1 MKISSPHE
9 NDLRIWS
16 HFIKAQSNLISK
28 LCVPIHLLPTKE
40 KINSQ
45 GLIKLEIN
53 QSFDEIGVFSLI
65 KKFFPKINEADILLD
80 KGYFLLDNNAVPSLD
95 NLEKFREEVEK
106 YYIVFDTYPTIEGV
120 LTDLNSSLS
129 ELTQLLEDNQIEV
142 QFNKEGELLLPQK
155 GIELFD
161 QQKRIQREGKIGAI
175 FPVKITQDKLI
186 ANEIEGL
193 LNRLNIQKE
202 DYKIVTY
209 DSKIYSDKALFTR
222 DDFEKLNNVIGLT
235 MQVCVVR
242 FWVNQDKFKGNW
254 EECHLKDEIPPDNNG
269 NYFYEF
275 RSSKNQ
281 LMFDGEQVTFDEYL
295 TLSYFS
301 LQRFYGRDGIEK
313 IEKRYVF
320 EYDPISP
327 YFDKINNLELNDET
341 WGKIKEKL
349 DLSVFWCNM
358 LKNTISFDFTSES
371 DFITKYQQLKAID
384 WLDVSNFKDEHK
396 FKITPIIPNRFED
409 IKKQLSTKFNKIQFK
424 DVNGGEKLIIRY
436 GYKLTEDE
444 SDARLRFLNELNKY
458 KNQGFGF
465 SLDEQFKV
473 KFIFEVDEELKE
485 FEQNTK
491 FSKIKGAEIKRN
503 DKVIGTLR
511 KAKFPI
517 LELQVNDEFIAKFN
531 EQLTEDNTF
540 LSEIEPVLT
549 GELEKIK
556 RLENA
561 IDKLGSNGKGLLNP
575 NIVNFIFDSSK
586 AKANENTT
594 IYEDTSEEWQELER
608 TKLSSNINKS
618 QLKAVLT
625 TLHAQ
630 DLAIVQGPP
639 GTGKS
644 TAISEILWQHIRKN
658 PKQKILL
665 TSETHLA
672 VDNALDK
679 LATPLT
685 NLVKPIRFGKEENLE
700 EEGAR
705 FSLTRIQNW
714 VEGNQTDPSVNDNGV
729 SKWMK
734 NISEKSKSTDKYE
747 HIDEFINIWNKI
759 LIEPDK
765 KLRKYFSDSYLDCA
779 NILGA
784 TCSSIAKNSSPK
796 KMINDKG
803 EEVMV
808 QSWTPFF
815 HSYLKTFHRE
825 KYEKFKSAYGYDKK
839 TSKKACDDLK
849 INFDVVIM
857 DEASKATPAEFALP
871 LLFGKKSIV
880 VGDHRQLPPMLD
892 ENDFSTTL
900 EMIGKRE
907 LAREFRK
914 QDHNKSHFE
923 KLFLNRN
930 ISETN
935 RASFDTQYRM
945 HPQINEVIK
954 QFYVEDS
961 GLVCGLDPLQVD
973 DPNLN
978 NPVSRYHGFN
988 LDGFI
993 EPQTHVIWVDVDT
1006 PEVLEGTSRVNFGE
1020 IEACRNVLHNLI
1032 NSDGF
1037 DEFQKHWQ
1045 NSPKAKPE
1053 ESEIGLISFY
1063 GRQLHHLNHVKQE
1076 FSDRVTIRSNTVDK
1090 FQGME
1095 RNIIIVSMV
1104 RSNKLA
1110 GSKNQEPDFDTY
1122 TELGYTKQDALGF
1135 AEFPNRL
1142 NVALSRAK
1150 RLLIIVGNSAHFCR
1164 HEVYKNVYDTIQKS
1178 PFDKIIDYKT
1188 LKNNTLT
1195 QAT

>member
-1 MKISSPHE
+1 MKIVSPHE
-9 NDLRIWS
+9 NDLKIWS
-16 HFIKAQSNLISK
+16 HFIRAQSNLISK

-40 KINSQ
+40 KINSK
-45 GLIKLEIN
+45 GLIKVEIN
-53 QSFDEIGVFSLI
+53 QVFDEISVFSLI
-65 KKFFPKINEADILLD
+65 KSFFPKIKDEDILLE
-80 KGYFLLDNNAVPSLD
+80 KGYFLLENNTVPRLVD
-95 NLEKFREEVEK
+95 LEKFRDEVEK

-120 LTDLNSSLS
+120 LTDDNPSLS
-129 ELTQLLEDNQIEV
+129 ELTQLLEKNQIEV
-142 QFNKEGELLLPQK
+142 QFNKDGELLLSQK
-155 GIELFD
+155 GIDLFD
-161 QQKRIQREGKIGAI
+161 QQKRIQREEKIGAI
-175 FPVKITQDKLI
+175 YPVKITHDKLI
-186 ANEIEGL
+186 ANAIEGL

-202 DYKIVTY
+202 DYKIATY
-209 DSKIYSDKALFTR
+209 DSKIYSDKAIFTR
-222 DDFEKLNNVIGLT
+222 DDLGKLNNVIGLD
-235 MQVCVVR
+235 MQVCVVK
-242 FWVNQDKFKGNW
+242 FWVNQDKFQGNW
-254 EECHLKDEIPPDNNG
+254 NKCHLKDEIQTDDNG
-269 NYFYEF
+269 NSFYEF
-275 RSSKNQ
+275 RSSQNQ
-281 LMFDGEQVTFDEYL
+281 IIFESEQASFDEYL
-295 TLSYFS
+295 TLSHFS
-301 LQRFYGRDGIEK
+301 LQRFYGREGIKKVEK
-313 IEKRYVF
+313 KFVF
-320 EYDPISP
+320 EYDPNST
-327 YFDKINNLELNDET
+327 YFDEIKNLELNDET

-409 IKKQLSTKFNKIQFK
+409 IKKQLSTKFKKIQFK

-436 GYKLTEDE
+436 GYKLSEDE

-491 FSKIKGAEIKRN
+491 FNKIKCEEIKVN
-503 DKVIGTLR
+503 EDIIGTLR
-511 KAKFPI
+511 KAKFPV
-517 LELQVNDEFIAKFN
+517 LELQINADFIDEFNQK
-531 EQLTEDNTF
+531 LTEDNSF
-540 LSEIEPVLT
+540 LSKIEPVLV

-556 RLENA
+556 RLENTVNQLNS
-561 IDKLGSNGKGLLNP
+561 DGKGLPNP

-586 AKANENTT
+586 AKANENIA
-594 IYEDTSEEWQELER
+594 IYEETSEEWQELER

-625 TLHAQ
+625 TLYAQ

-644 TAISEILWQHIRKN
+644 TAISEIIWQHIRNN

-714 VEGNQTDPSVNDNGV
+714 VEDNQTDPSVNDNGV

-734 NISEKSKSTDKYE
+734 NISEKSKSTDEFKS
-747 HIDEFINIWNKI
+747 IDDLINIWNKI
-759 LIEPDK
+759 LVKPDK
-765 KLRKYFSDSYLDCA
+765 KLRNCFADSYLDYA

-796 KMINDKG
+796 KMMNDKG

-815 HSYLKTFHRE
+815 HSYLNTFHRE
-825 KYEKFKSAYGYDKK
+825 KYEKFRFASGYEKK
-839 TSKKACDDLK
+839 TSKKECNDLK

-900 EMIGKRE
+900 EMIGERQMAK
-907 LAREFRK
+907 EFRK
-914 QDHNKSHFE
+914 QDHNVSHFE

-945 HPQINEVIK
+945 HPQINDVIK
-954 QFYVEDS
+954 QFYVDDK

-988 LDGFI
+988 LKGFV

-1020 IEACRNVLHNLI
+1020 IEACRNVL
-1032 NSDGF
+1032 NSLLNSEGF
-1037 DEFQKHWQ
+1037 NEFQKHWQ
-1045 NSPKAKPE
+1045 NHPKSKPE

-1063 GRQLHHLNHVKQE
+1063 GRQLHYLEQVKRDFANQI
-1076 FSDRVTIRSNTVDK
+1076 TIRSNTVDK

-1122 TELGYTKQDALGF
+1122 PELGYTKQDALGF

-1164 HEVYKNVYDTIQKS
+1164 HKVYKNVYDTINQS

-1195 QAT
+1195 QTI

>member
-1 MKISSPHE
+1 MKIVSPHE
-9 NDLRIWS
+9 NDLKIWS
-16 HFIKAQSNLISK
+16 HFIRAQSNLISK

-40 KINSQ
+40 KINSK
-45 GLIKLEIN
+45 GLIKVEIN
-53 QSFDEIGVFSLI
+53 QVFDKIGVFSLI
-65 KKFFPKINEADILLD
+65 KRFFPKIKDEDIQLD
-80 KGYFLLDNNAVPSLD
+80 KGYFLLDNNVVPRLE
-95 NLEKFREEVEK
+95 NLEKFQEEVEK
-106 YYIVFDTYPTIEGV
+106 YYITFNTYPTIEGV
-120 LTDLNSSLS
+120 LTDINSPLSKFIQRTNQEQIEIEFNSEEIWMPQKAIEIFDEYKPVLSRKGDVGVVYTAYIPYSKLIIRKTCTLLENILGHTDFFVNYKDFTISCTSITFNSDLFWYLNNLIGLKPIHHKIRVFVDSKQLKT
-129 ELTQLLEDNQIEV
+129 ENCHILKDIQLLEGSSEYYYEYNSADNQ
-142 QFNKEGELLLPQK
+142 QPSLTPQEYLILTTHTIK
-155 GIELFD
+155 KFYGSGGIFKTEYEPVDGYYSFD
-161 QQKRIQREGKIGAI
+161 SR
-175 FPVKITQDKLI
+175 
-186 ANEIEGL
+186 
-193 LNRLNIQKE
+193 
-202 DYKIVTY
+202 Y
-209 DSKIYSDKALFTR
+209 SIY
-222 DDFEKLNNVIGLT
+222 
-235 MQVCVVR
+235 
-242 FWVNQDKFKGNW
+242 
-254 EECHLKDEIPPDNNG
+254 DEIN
-269 NYFYEF
+269 
-275 RSSKNQ
+275 K
-281 LMFDGEQVTFDEYL
+281 
-295 TLSYFS
+295 
-301 LQRFYGRDGIEK
+301 
-313 IEKRYVF
+313 
-320 EYDPISP
+320 
-327 YFDKINNLELNDET
+327 LELDDYT
-341 WGKIKEKL
+341 WSKIKEKL
-349 DLSVFWCNM
+349 DPNIYQCGT
-358 LKNTISFDFTSES
+358 LKNTISFDFTSQD
-371 DFITKYQQLKAID
+371 DFITKYEQIRSIE
-384 WLDVSNFKDEHK
+384 WLDITDYRNEHK

-409 IKKQLSTKFNKIQFK
+409 IKIQLSTKFNKIQFK

-444 SDARLRFLNELNKY
+444 SDARLRFLNELDKY

-491 FSKIKGAEIKRN
+491 FNKIRGAEIKVN
-503 DKVIGTLR
+503 KDIIGTLR

-517 LELQVNDEFIAKFN
+517 LELQINTEFVAEFN
-531 EQLTEDNTF
+531 QKLTEDNSF
-540 LSEIEPVLT
+540 LSKIEPVLV

-556 RLENA
+556 RLENSVNQLNSDG
-561 IDKLGSNGKGLLNP
+561 IGLPNP

-586 AKANENTT
+586 AKANEKVY
-594 IYEDTSEEWQELER
+594 IYEETSEEWQELER

-625 TLHAQ
+625 TLYAQ

-685 NLVKPIRFGKEENLE
+685 NLVKPIRFGKEDNLE

-714 VEGNQTDPSVNDNGV
+714 VESNQLDPSANNNGV
-729 SKWMK
+729 STWIK
-734 NISEKSKSTDKYE
+734 NISEKSGKNDSPNNIE
-747 HIDEFINIWNKI
+747 EFIGIWKKVLNQPNTKI
-759 LIEPDK
+759 KTIFK
-765 KLRKYFSDSYLDCA
+765 NAYLDNA
-779 NILGA
+779 NVIGA
-784 TCSSIAKNSSPK
+784 TCSSIA
-796 KMINDKG
+796 
-803 EEVMV
+803 E
-808 QSWTPFF
+808 
-815 HSYLKTFHRE
+815 R
-825 KYEKFKSAYGYDKK
+825 
-839 TSKKACDDLK
+839 TSKDKWATFFLNYNNVFNRDKYDNFQELSKSSNKNDLFWSCIESINATK

-892 ENDFSTTL
+892 ENDFVTTL
-900 EMIGKRE
+900 EMIGERQ
-907 LAREFRK
+907 LANEFHK
-914 QDHNKSHFE
+914 QDHNISHFE

-954 QFYVEDS
+954 QFYVDDS

-1020 IEACRNVLHNLI
+1020 IEACRTVLNCLI

-1045 NSPKAKPE
+1045 NNPKAKPE
-1053 ESEIGLISFY
+1053 ETEIGLISFY
-1063 GRQLHHLNHVKQE
+1063 GRQLFHLEQIKRE
-1076 FSDRVTIRSNTVDK
+1076 FANRINIRSNTVDR

-1110 GSKNQEPDFDTY
+1110 GSKNQEPDCDTY
-1122 TELGYTKQDALGF
+1122 GELGYTKQDALGF

-1164 HEVYKNVYDTIQKS
+1164 HEVYKNVYDTINQS

-1188 LKNNTLT
+1188 FKNNTLT
-1195 QAT
+1195 QTI